1 MSVDAGSV
9 RAPTG
14 TVTFLFTDIEG
25 STPLWDAFPDTM
37 GASLARHDKIL
48 RGAIADAGG
57 YIFSTGGDGYG
68 AVFARAVGAIEAG
81 LAAQRALR
89 SEQWGDNP
97 SLHVRMGVHTGEA
110 EERDGDYFG
119 PTVNRAARIMGAAN
133 GGQIVASVVTVGVIG
148 NSKELEFVELGDV
161 PLKGVVEPVQ
171 VFGVAGDGHEWV
183 DTPLST
189 TQASAGNLPRLPTD
203 FVGDLVDLQRRVANL
218 ATTRMVTL
226 TGSGG
231 VGKTRAA
238 TEIGWLVVDEFVD
251 GVWITE
257 LAPVNDADLV
267 VSTIAS
273 VLGAQPSPGMTLS
286 DAIVDWCVGRRMLL
300 IIDNCEHVIDA
311 VVDLVQQIIAG
322 CPTVT
327 IVATSREP
335 LGVTG
340 EVVVRIPSLEQTFG
354 VELFTMRATAADSS
368 FESTP
373 DDIAAIKSICD
384 RLDGIPLAIELAA
397 ARTRSL
403 SPTDLLER
411 LDDRFRLL
419 RSGGR
424 GGLERHQTL
433 RATVAWSYQL
443 LEPDSKLLFDRLSV
457 FSGTFDLTAAEAVCA
472 GDGVDEYD
480 IIDLIADLVDKS
492 MVIATRSANTTRYRL
507 LETLRQY
514 GEERLD
520 DRADIALRRDA
531 HLTYFAGLAEQLA
544 DEWSTSRQQEVC
556 VRFDRD
562 WDNLVAAQN
571 WALTT
576 GNLDLALSTM
586 HQTFGFG
593 SVRMRRDHQ
602 EIVERT
608 RTACDA
614 AGRQSAE
621 LESQRGMWALIDGDA
636 DRAIEI
642 ASDAID
648 HADES
653 EAQHLLPVLT
663 LALMSAGRTDEAL
676 TMVPRLQAII
686 DSDVGDRYKGFA
698 VWVIPQVYLGTPE
711 CGPALDQ
718 LVAHVERTN
727 APNDLSTMHRLQ
739 AQAIIADAS
748 PDFDRAIAHCLEA
761 KDAIESIDGVPLLA
775 EATLV
780 AAMIMSGHA
789 DTAVTCRRFLADAYD
804 KRYGIAIDFFLE
816 QIPLVIAAASPDA
829 AATIIGYTER
839 YPAGWGEFG
848 AIFRELSISAV
859 DGASSVARAAGAS
872 MDRHQ
877 IVALTLSALD
887 DVISA
892 KSDS

>member
-1 MSVDAGSV
+1 MTADAGPV

-37 GASLARHDKIL
+37 GLSLARHDEIL

-68 AVFARAVGAIEAG
+68 AVFARAAGAVEAG
-81 LAAQRALR
+81 LQAQQALR

-97 SLHVRMGVHTGEA
+97 SLRVRMGVHTGEA

-119 PTVNRAARIMGAAN
+119 PTVNRAARIMGAAH
-133 GGQIVASVVTVGVIG
+133 GGQIVASVVTVGVVG
-148 NSKELEFVELGDV
+148 NSKESEFIDLGAV
-161 PLKGVVEPVQ
+161 PLKGVIEPVQ
-171 VFGVAGDGHEWV
+171 VFGVAGEGHEWI
-183 DTPLST
+183 DTPLTT
-189 TQASAGNLPRLPTD
+189 TQASAGNLPFLQTE
-203 FVGDLVDLQRRVANL
+203 FVGDLADLQRRVANL
-218 ATTRMVTL
+218 ASARVVTL

-273 VLGAQPSPGMTLS
+273 VLGAQPSPGMTLI

-311 VVDLVQQIIAG
+311 VVDLVQQIVAG

-373 DDIAAIKSICD
+373 DDIAAIQSICD

-397 ARTRSL
+397 ARSRSL
-403 SPTDLLER
+403 SPTELLER

-443 LEPDSKLLFDRLSV
+443 LEPEAQLLFERLSV
-457 FSGTFDLTAAEAVCA
+457 FSGTFDLAAAEAVCA

-480 IIDLIADLVDKS
+480 VIDLIADLVDKS
-492 MVIATRSANTTRYRL
+492 MVIATRSGNTTRFRL

-520 DRADIALRRDA
+520 DRTDIAHRRDLHLA
-531 HLTYFAGLAEQLA
+531 HFAGLTELFAE
-544 DEWSTSRQQEVC
+544 EWSTSLQHEVC
-556 VRFDRD
+556 VRFDHD
-562 WDNLVAAQN
+562 WDNLVAAHN
-571 WALTT
+571 WALAT
-576 GNLDLALSTM
+576 GNLDVAVSTL

-593 SVRMRRDHQ
+593 STRMRRDHQ

-608 RTACDA
+608 RTACEA
-614 AGRQSAE
+614 HGRWYTE
-621 LESQRGMWALIDGDA
+621 LESQRSFWALIDGDA

-648 HADES
+648 HADHKEDPNVP
-653 EAQHLLPVLT
+653 PVLA
-663 LALMSAGRTDEAL
+663 LALLSAGRTDEAVA
-676 TMVPRLQAII
+676 MAPRLQAII
-686 DSDVGDRYKGFA
+686 DSGGKGYYKGFA
-698 VWVIPQVYLGTPE
+698 DWVLPQLHLGTDE
-711 CGPALDQ
+711 CGPALERF
-718 LVAHVERTN
+718 VAYAERTKT
-727 APNDLSTMHRLQ
+727 PSDLSTMHRLQ
-739 AQAIIADAS
+739 AQAILSGAS
-748 PDFDRAIAHCLEA
+748 PDFDQAITHCRKA
-761 KDAIESIDGVPLLA
+761 IDAIGSIDGSPIMA
-775 EATLV
+775 EATLTS
-780 AAMIMSGHA
+780 AMIMSGHA
-789 DTAVTCRRFLADAYD
+789 DTATTCRRVLADAYD
-804 KRYGIAIDFFLE
+804 KRFGIAIDFALE
-816 QIPLVIAAASPDA
+816 QIPLLVAATSPDA

-839 YPAGWGEFG
+839 YPVGWGQFG
-848 AIFRELSISAV
+848 AIFRELSMSAV
-859 DGASSVARAAGAS
+859 DGASDAARAAGAA

-877 IVALTLSALD
+877 IVALALSALD
-887 DVISA
+887 DVISTQ
-892 KSDS
+892 SDN